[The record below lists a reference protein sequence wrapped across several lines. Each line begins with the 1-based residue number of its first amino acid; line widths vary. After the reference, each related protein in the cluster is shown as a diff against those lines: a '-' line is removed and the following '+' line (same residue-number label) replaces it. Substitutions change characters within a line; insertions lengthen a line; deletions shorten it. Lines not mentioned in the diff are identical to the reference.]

1 LTDERATVGFIADGV
16 HTHPSVIKLV
26 WQAIGGARLNLVTD
40 AMAALGTPP
49 GVHLLGDYEVTV
61 DATSARLADGTL
73 AGSILSLDQALRNL
87 IALAGCTLAEA
98 LPTITTA
105 PAKAIGL
112 DGQRGRIEPGYT
124 ADLVLLTRDLH
135 VHTAIAEGEVAYSAD

>member
-1 LTDERATVGFIADGV
+1 
-16 HTHPSVIKLV
+16 
-26 WQAIGGARLNLVTD
+26 
-40 AMAALGTPP
+40 MAALGMPP

-87 IALAGCTLAEA
+87 IAAAGCTLAEA
-98 LPTITTA
+98 LPTITTT

-124 ADLVLLTRDLH
+124 ADLVLLTPRFARPYHDRRGRGCITQRLS
-135 VHTAIAEGEVAYSAD
+135 ESAD